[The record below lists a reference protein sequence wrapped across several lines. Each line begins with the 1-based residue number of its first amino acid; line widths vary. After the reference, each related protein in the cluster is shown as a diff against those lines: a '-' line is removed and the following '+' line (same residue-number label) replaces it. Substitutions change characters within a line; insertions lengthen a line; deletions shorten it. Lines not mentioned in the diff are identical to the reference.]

1 MIDTVRAVADPQSL
15 RQIYGAF
22 PSGVIATC
30 ALVGDTPVGMA
41 ASSFTSV
48 SLDPPLV
55 SLCIQNTSTT
65 WPRLRSA
72 RRLGLS
78 VLAHDHDEVCA
89 ALARKDGDRFAAVEW
104 EASEDGAIFVRGS
117 VAYLECSLDR
127 EIEAGEHNIALLAI
141 HGAAA
146 STVST
151 PLVFHG
157 SRFRRL
163 QTSL

>member
-1 MIDTVRAVADPQSL
+1 MIDTVRSVDDPQSL

-22 PSGVIATC
+22 PSGVIAIC
-30 ALVGDTPVGMA
+30 ALVGNTPVGMA

-55 SLCIQNTSTT
+55 SLCIQNSSTT
-65 WPRLRSA
+65 WPRIRSA
-72 RRLGLS
+72 CRLGLS
-78 VLAHDHDEVCA
+78 VLAQEHDAVCA
-89 ALARKDGDRFAAVEW
+89 ALSRKDGDRFTSVEW
-104 EASEDGAIFVRGS
+104 EASKNGAIFVRGS

-127 EIEAGEHNIALLAI
+127 EIEAGDHNIALLAI
-141 HGAAA
+141 HGAGA
-146 STVST
+146 SAVSK

-163 QTSL
+163 APPL